1 MKYSRKLMVVPYTTN
16 YETPLKQ
23 YLTDLDKEMNEILQL
38 NIPGDEKL
46 KLYNS
51 LLVKYREYYDVH
63 ELTDQTQVK
72 HITNLLEKVQEE
84 IKQENK
90 ELDNSIKEQYQNI
103 NLKLEK
109 FDNDFK
115 EEQNDDDDIKF
126 KKTLKNKKRKI
137 NDTPRKILKGTKK
150 SSKITKS
157 KNNIGVPELDQFNF
171 TMDESELNTTN
182 QLNVGLNEGKPLTTR
197 SAFNE
202 YNNAKQ
208 KAKENNKNFL
218 NINNS
223 FGKLN
228 INENQ
233 IANGLKKIQWTTKK
247 YF

>member
-23 YLTDLDKEMNEILQL
+23 YLTDLDKEMNEILQ
-38 NIPGDEKL
+38 
-46 KLYNS
+46 LYNS

-115 EEQNDDDDIKF
+115 EEHFLI
-126 KKTLKNKKRKI
+126 
-137 NDTPRKILKGTKK
+137 PWYIL
-150 SSKITKS
+150 
-157 KNNIGVPELDQFNF
+157 
-171 TMDESELNTTN
+171 
-182 QLNVGLNEGKPLTTR
+182 
-197 SAFNE
+197 
-202 YNNAKQ
+202 
-208 KAKENNKNFL
+208 
-218 NINNS
+218 
-223 FGKLN
+223 
-228 INENQ
+228 
-233 IANGLKKIQWTTKK
+233 
-247 YF
+247 